1 MLLAIAA
8 FSVVFVYVTVHVRSV
23 ILAFYG
29 MVQTL
34 LAFPIAYFLYRVI
47 FQISFYN
54 TLNNAS
60 IFIIFGV
67 AADDLFIFSDAWK
80 QTAKTNDSLDKRMAL
95 TYRRASKA
103 MFVTSF
109 TTAAAFFSTGL
120 SEVNPISSFGYF
132 TSVLIVSNYCV
143 TITMFPAM
151 IAFL

>member
-1 MLLAIAA
+1 MLLATAA
-8 FSVVFVYVTVHVRSV
+8 FLVVFVYVTVHVRSIV
-23 ILAFYG
+23 LAFYG
-29 MVQTL
+29 MIQTL
-34 LAFPIAYFLYRVI
+34 MAFPIAYFLYRVI

-109 TTAAAFFSTGL
+109 TTAAAFLYTGL
-120 SEVNPISSFGYF
+120 SGIAPISSFGYF
-132 TSVLIVSNYCV
+132 TSILIVSNYCL

-151 IAFL
+151 IVIL